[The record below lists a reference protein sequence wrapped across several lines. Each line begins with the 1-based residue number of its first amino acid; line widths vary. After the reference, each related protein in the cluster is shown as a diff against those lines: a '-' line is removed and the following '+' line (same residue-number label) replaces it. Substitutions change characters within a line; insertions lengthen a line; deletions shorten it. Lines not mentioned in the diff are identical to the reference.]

1 MLAELVNG
9 DHWRIGKD
17 VAIRVHAE
25 PRKREY
31 NMMADGDL
39 PDGFHDS
46 GFATVRKTLDRFH
59 CFSKGARSFRTRSRH
74 GSGTGLGATEVFHC
88 TAHWR
93 G

>member
-17 VAIRVHAE
+17 VAIRVHTE

-39 PDGFHDS
+39 PDGFRTQGLQQLGRPS
-46 GFATVRKTLDRFH
+46 GM
-59 CFSKGARSFRTRSRH
+59 GM
-74 GSGTGLGATEVFHC
+74 
-88 TAHWR
+88 
-93 G
+93 